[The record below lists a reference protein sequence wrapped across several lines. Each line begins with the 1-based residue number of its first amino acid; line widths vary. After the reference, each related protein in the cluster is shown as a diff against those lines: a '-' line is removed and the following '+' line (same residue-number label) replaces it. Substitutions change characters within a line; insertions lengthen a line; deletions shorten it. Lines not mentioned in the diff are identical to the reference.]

1 MNFNDIEYERVDYEY
16 IKKQYLKILHKIENS
31 SDFSKVKNLIRKLNI
46 CRKTVLTMST
56 IASIRFSINTNDEFY
71 KDEKKYWDEYSP
83 LFSDLDIK
91 FYKVLL
97 DSPFESEI
105 KDEFGEQFYR
115 YIKTLVDS
123 FSEEIIEDLQE
134 ENILMSEYTSLLA
147 SAKIEFDNKV
157 CNLSDMSIYTSS
169 NDEKLRKSA
178 IKAHT
183 RFFEEN
189 EDKFDELFD
198 KLVKVRD
205 KMAKKMGFDNFI
217 ELGYLLMNRT
227 DYNEKMVDNL
237 RKNVIKKYIPL
248 ANELYKEQ
256 ANRINIDKLTYYDEQ
271 LEFLD
276 GNAKAAGD
284 GNYIMNQGRKM
295 YAEMSKE
302 TNDFISFLLENNLFD
317 VEAREGKAMGG
328 YCTIIYDY
336 NEPFIFGNFN
346 GTVDDVDVL
355 THEAGHAFQVYMS
368 KEEEMPELVFPTLDS
383 CEIFSMSMEFFTYPW
398 MDLFFAED
406 AEKYKKYHYDSAIKF
421 LPYGS
426 LVDHF
431 QHEIYAHP
439 EYSTEKRKEVW
450 RNLEKIYLP
459 HRDYADLDF
468 LEKGGLWF
476 RQGHIFK
483 NPFYYIDYVLAQ
495 ICALQFHDLIE
506 VDRQDAWQRYLKIS
520 KLGGRYSFLELVD
533 IAGLENPFKLI

>member
-1 MNFNDIEYERVDYEY
+1 MNFNDIEYERVNYEY
-16 IKKQYLKILHKIENS
+16 IRKQYMKILHKIENS
-31 SDFSKVKNLIRKLNI
+31 TDFSRVKSLIRKLNVY
-46 CRKTVLTMST
+46 RKTVLTMNT
-56 IASIRFSINTNDEFY
+56 VASIRFSINTNDEFY
-71 KDEKKYWDEYSP
+71 KAEKKYWDEYSP
-83 LFSDLDIK
+83 LFSDLDID
-91 FYKVLL
+91 FYRVLL
-97 DSPFESEI
+97 NSNFEEEL
-105 KDEFGEQFYR
+105 KNEFGEQFYR
-115 YIKTLVDS
+115 YIKTLLDS
-123 FSEEIIEDLQE
+123 FSKEIIVDLQE
-134 ENILMSEYTSLLA
+134 ENLLMSEYTSLLA
-147 SAKIEFDNKV
+147 SAKIDFDNRV

-169 NDEKLRKSA
+169 NDENIRKNA

-183 RFFEEN
+183 KFFEDN
-189 EDKFDELFD
+189 EEKFDELFD
-198 KLVKVRD
+198 KLVKNRD

-227 DYNEKMVDNL
+227 DYNAKMVSNL
-237 RKNVIKKYIPL
+237 RENVIKKYVPL
-248 ANELYKEQ
+248 ANELYRQQ
-256 ANRINIDKLTYYDEQ
+256 ADRINVNKMTYYDEQ

-276 GNAKAAGD
+276 GNAKVVGD
-284 GNYIMNQGRKM
+284 GNYIMEQGRKM
-295 YAEMSKE
+295 YSEMSKE
-302 TNDFISFLLENNLFD
+302 TDEFINFLLKNNLFD
-317 VEAREGKAMGG
+317 VEARQAKAMGG
-328 YCTIIYDY
+328 YCSIVYDY

-368 KEEEMPELVFPTLDS
+368 RGEEMPELVFPTLDS

-406 AEKYKKYHYDSAIKF
+406 TEKYKKYHYDSAIKF
-421 LPYGS
+421 LPYGA

-439 EYSTEKRKEVW
+439 EYSPSRRKEIW

-459 HRDYADLDF
+459 HREYSDLEF
-468 LEKGGLWF
+468 LERGGFWF

-495 ICALQFHDLIE
+495 ICALQFHDLMK
-506 VDRQDAWQRYLKIS
+506 VDREDAWNRYLEIS

-533 IAGLENPFKLI
+533 IAKLENPFE